1 MLFSV
6 DEIAGIIGAKKA
18 CGSGNE
24 KVERIIVRAAN
35 AAALP
40 NSIYFDLKRFKDPA
54 RPLHRMYDMG
64 VRAFVVRELPA
75 DIQYFAG
82 AAFLAVDSI
91 PAAINQL
98 VNEIISRYSGNIVA
112 VPQRGGSC
120 CLKDWMYSLLNVD
133 HRVFVNTRYV
143 DELDFIENFSCLTN
157 DFQYA
162 VCQIPDRYEFLC
174 ISNIEKADSVD
185 FEDDEFEIS
194 YRVGESSSE
203 VAVTTLSKKQY
214 KVQIPFCDEN
224 HAEDAAHC
232 LCYLL
237 KTGVFSA
244 EVHSLIFETL
254 SIPDNQIKMRDTD
267 SNIGVMSCFSTINNI
282 YSICKMFDFAAR
294 QHQYNDL
301 SAVIMNP
308 IFENLSKEEFF
319 AQLFFAAKSA
329 NIRKIVFIGYYEQ
342 IPHCDYVRITK
353 YDTVQDYIDNFDCQ
367 QHSGC
372 GIVFK
377 SSRYDDFADIFDFLN
392 VGNHD
397 TVLEVSLTA
406 LKHNLNYYRSLLKP
420 NTKMVA
426 MVKANCY
433 GAGSYQLANTL
444 QNNAVDYLCV
454 AFAEE
459 GIALRLRNIKL
470 PIIVMNYDGRNYKQ
484 LANYRLE
491 PILFSVERT
500 QKFIDI
506 LRARNIKNYP
516 VHIKLDTGM
525 HRSGFMEQEL
535 EDFCNLVNANK
546 DVIDIK
552 SMLTHFVAADDEA
565 EDDFS
570 VLQFQR
576 FSRMADFICAKTG
589 LNPLR
594 HICNSVGIER
604 LTQYQSD
611 MVRLGIGL
619 YGVAYNATDQLMGI
633 SKWKT
638 NIVQIKNIEST
649 ETVGYNRRG
658 KIDRPSRIC
667 LIPVGYADGLN
678 RKFGNGNL
686 MVEINGRRVPT
697 IGNICMDMCM
707 INITGI
713 DCKVGDEV
721 VIFGTNVKLIEM
733 SQAIGTIP
741 YEILTGINQRV
752 KRVYVE

>member
-6 DEIAGIIGAKKA
+6 DEIAEIIGAKLA
-18 CGSGNE
+18 CGSGSLE
-24 KVERIIVRAAN
+24 VERIIVRAAN

-40 NSIYFDLKRFKDPA
+40 RSIYFDLKRFKDPV

-64 VRAFVVRELPA
+64 VRAFVVRELPE
-75 DIQYFAG
+75 DLDYFSEAT
-82 AAFLAVDSI
+82 FLVVESI
-91 PAAINQL
+91 PTAINL
-98 VNEIISRYSGNIVA
+98 YINEVIARYQGRVVA
-112 VPQRGGSC
+112 VPQRGGNC
-120 CLKDWMYSLLNVD
+120 CLKDWMYNLLKPCGK
-133 HRVFVNTRYV
+133 VFATTRYV
-143 DELDFIENFSCLTN
+143 DELDFIENVSNLNN
-157 DFQYA
+157 DFDYA
-162 VCQIPDRYEFLC
+162 VCQIPDKYDFLC
-174 ISNIEKADSVD
+174 ISNIEKADHVAL
-185 FEDDEFEIS
+185 EEDEFQIDYTIREN
-194 YRVGESSSE
+194 SSE
-203 VAVTTLSKKQY
+203 IAISCQPADTYSVA
-214 KVQIPFCDEN
+214 IPFCDAI

-237 KTGVFSA
+237 KSGIYDEGLHKA
-244 EVHSLIFETL
+244 IFAGF

-267 SNIGVMSCFSTINNI
+267 MNIGVMSCFSTINNI
-282 YSICKMFDFAAR
+282 YSICRMFDFAAR
-294 QHQYNDL
+294 QHQYNKL

-308 IFENLSKEEFF
+308 AMENLSKDEFF

-329 NIRKIVFIGYYEQ
+329 GISRIVFIGYYEQ
-342 IPHCDYVRITK
+342 IPHDDDVRITK
-353 YDTVQDYIDNFDCQ
+353 YDTVQDYIDNFDYP

-377 SSRYDDFADIFDFLN
+377 SQSYDDFADIFDFLN

-420 NTKMVA
+420 KTKMVA

-433 GAGSYQLANTL
+433 GSGTYQMANTL

-535 EDFCNLVNANK
+535 EDFCALVNANK

-570 VLQFQR
+570 VLQYQR

-619 YGVAYNATDQLMGI
+619 YGVAYEATDQLMGI

-638 NIVQIKNIEST
+638 NIVQIKNIDST

-658 KIDRPSRIC
+658 KIDRASRIA

>member
-6 DEIAGIIGAKKA
+6 DEIAEIAGAKLA
-18 CGSGNE
+18 CGSGSQ

-40 NSIYFDLKRFKDPA
+40 NSIYFDLKRFKDPV

-64 VRAFVVRELPA
+64 VRVFAVRELPE
-75 DIQYFAG
+75 DLDYFSD
-82 AAFLAVDSI
+82 AAFLVVESI
-91 PAAINQL
+91 PTAINL
-98 VNEIISRYSGNIVA
+98 VVNEIISRYKGTIVA
-112 VPQRGGSC
+112 VPQRGGNC
-120 CLKDWMYSLLNVD
+120 CLKDWMYSLLGGC
-133 HRVFVNTRYV
+133 HSVFVNTRYV
-143 DELDFIENFSCLTN
+143 SELDFIENFSNLTN
-157 DFQYA
+157 DFDYA
-162 VCQIPDRYEFLC
+162 VCQIPDRYDFLC
-174 ISNIEKADSVD
+174 ISNIEKADKVD

-194 YRVGESSSE
+194 YRVGESSTDIS
-203 VAVTTLSKKQY
+203 VVSKSGQKFSVTLPY
-214 KVQIPFCDEN
+214 CDEI

-237 KTGVFSA
+237 KMNLYNPD
-244 EVHSLIFETL
+244 VHPAIFDRL
-254 SIPDNQIKMRDTD
+254 QIPDNQIKMRDTD
-267 SNIGVMSCFSTINNI
+267 TNIGVMSCFSTINNI
-282 YSICKMFDFAAR
+282 YSISKIFDFAAR

-319 AQLFFAAKSA
+319 AQLFFVAKSA
-329 NIRKIVFIGYYEQ
+329 GIRKIVFIGYYEQ
-342 IPHCDYVRITK
+342 IPHCDDVRITK
-353 YDTVQDYIDNFDCQ
+353 YDTVQDYVDNFDYP

-433 GAGSYQLANTL
+433 GSGTYQMANTL

-459 GIALRLRNIKL
+459 GIALRLRNISL

-506 LRARNIKNYP
+506 LRARNIRNYP

-535 EDFCNLVNANK
+535 EDFCALVNANK

-570 VLQFQR
+570 VLQYQR

>member
-6 DEIAGIIGAKKA
+6 DEIAEIAGAKLA
-18 CGSGNE
+18 CGSGSQ

-64 VRAFVVRELPA
+64 VRVFAVRELP
-75 DIQYFAG
+75 DDLDYFSD
-82 AAFLAVDSI
+82 AAFLLVESI
-91 PAAINQL
+91 PTAINL
-98 VNEIISRYSGNIVA
+98 YINNVIANYKGRVVA
-112 VPQRGGSC
+112 VPQRGDNC
-120 CLKDWMYSLLNVD
+120 CLKDWMYNLLKTSYS
-133 HRVFVNTRYV
+133 VFATNRYV
-143 DELDFIENFSCLTN
+143 DELDFIENISNLNN
-157 DFQYA
+157 DFQFA
-162 VCQIPDRYEFLC
+162 VCQIPDKYDFLC
-174 ISNIEKADSVD
+174 ISNIEKADTVS
-185 FEDDEFEIS
+185 FEDDEFQIQYTIRENCTDIQ
-194 YRVGESSSE
+194 VESS
-203 VAVTTLSKKQY
+203 TGKYT
-214 KVQIPFCDEN
+214 VQIPFCDAI

-232 LCYLL
+232 LCYLS
-237 KTGVFSA
+237 KCGIYSEA
-244 EVHSLIFETL
+244 VHKAIFEGF

-267 SNIGVMSCFSTINNI
+267 LNIGVMSCFSTINNI
-282 YSICKMFDFAAR
+282 YSISKIFDFAAR
-294 QHQYNDL
+294 QHQYNSL
-301 SAVIMNP
+301 SAVITNP
-308 IFENLSKEEFF
+308 AMENLSKDEFF
-319 AQLFFAAKSA
+319 AQLFFVAKSA
-329 NIRKIVFIGYYEQ
+329 GIKRIVFIGYYEQ
-342 IPHCDYVRITK
+342 IPHDDDVRITK
-353 YDTVQDYIDNFDCQ
+353 YDTVQDYIDNFDYP

-377 SSRYDDFADIFDFLN
+377 GQRYDDFADVLDFLN

-506 LRARNIKNYP
+506 LRARNIRNYP

-552 SMLTHFVAADDEA
+552 SVLTHFVAADDEA

-619 YGVAYNATDQLMGI
+619 YGVAYEATDQLMGI

-638 NIVQIKNIEST
+638 NIVQIKSIEST

-721 VIFGTNVKLIEM
+721 TIFGSNTKLIEM